1 MSAKPRKLSAKR
13 VVTKTY
19 FEYGVTPSTQ
29 STNVLGNYVNFALG
43 VILVIG
49 IFLIAQA
56 FGI

>member
-13 VVTKTY
+13 VATKTY
-19 FEYGVTPSTQ
+19 FEYGVTPVTQ
-29 STNVLGNYVNFALG
+29 TTNTLGNYANFLLG
-43 VILVIG
+43 VILVVG

>member
-13 VVTKTY
+13 VATRTY
-19 FEYGVTPSTQ
+19 FEYGVSPVTQ
-29 STNVLGNYVNFALG
+29 TTNTLGNYANFLLG
-43 VILVIG
+43 VILVVG

>member
-1 MSAKPRKLSAKR
+1 MSRKPRKLSAKR
-13 VVTKTY
+13 VATKTY
-19 FEYGVTPSTQ
+19 FEYGVTPATQ
-29 STNVLGNYVNFALG
+29 STNTLGNYVNFALG